1 MTDYKRNQYSI
12 ALNGQGYILKGTPSR
27 ISRIQQ
33 QSPIYENRFASG
45 DRGFGD
51 FSYRW
56 FWAQDSFVG
65 MKDEKW
71 VDDGMVRYTTGI
83 DLSQQTNIDPL
94 VALQSQTLATLS
106 SSSYSDILCG
116 LYHAPYTSSP
126 VYLGTKGLSTT
137 KPDVLY
143 STDGV
148 TWTPCTNGSTLFDNN
163 TGITSLA
170 SALPMNMNT
179 TAKGPTATGHIDNAW
194 TDPTYAYTEDGSVAT
209 APESASQDYYNFGFS
224 IPNNATILGIEIKV
238 KSMGTF
244 VTSHMTPSVSYDMG
258 THYVSFP
265 EMTFTTSTSWQTSG
279 SSTYLDD
286 RSWTVSE
293 FSNSNFLLKLYIIE
307 DPTDDAKQWVD
318 AITVNIY
325 YKASTVWG
333 ATNGNN
339 TAFFNIDD
347 TNAITNQTTDI
358 ISETC
363 VNGRLVKI
371 INNILY
377 AIYDGSDTMY
387 CKTYTAG
394 SWNAAFSLGYQ
405 SLLGGDFE
413 YYPNDGKYYLL
424 TKDMYKNTAGLYQWS
439 GSGTP
444 SPVYTWDGFVP
455 GEYYSSGHS
464 LKVYNNKLFI
474 LLKDITTS
482 NTIVYS
488 LNSSGTLSKEY
499 TAPTVSEST
508 YDALRTN
515 YQHGF
520 IVHNALLWMTGAI
533 TDGTYW
539 WGSYLGSAYGF
550 APLFTA
556 TLSGESQFYMF
567 GTLNYGTNNALKVER
582 LNKTSSLTNSAYI
595 ETNAFT
601 ASLPNLNKSY
611 FTCTLNFATLTS
623 GQSIQVYYSIGGS
636 FTSLGTISY
645 AVNGAINTYTLTFPD
660 NTNSKELILRF
671 KLDEYNTTPYNYTV
685 SYLPLPDMKY
695 RWTLTVILMD
705 NLILLDGTSKEPKR
719 AETLRNVLKNDY
731 YTKNALS
738 FQDIDYVE
746 TTITDNPLSVNATTI
761 NIVNSVNFPEQGR
774 VIIDNEEILYTG
786 KTSTTLTGCSRGVR
800 GTLATSHTT
809 GSKLH
814 NGYNVLIS
822 DYYEETPIGAKSVVE
837 EAIVTLKLSEI

>member
-1 MTDYKRNQYSI
+1 MDYKRNQYSI
-12 ALNGQGYILKGTPSR
+12 ALNGQGYILKGTPTK
-27 ISRIQQ
+27 IARIQQ

-71 VDDGMVRYTTGI
+71 VDDGMVKYSVGA
-83 DLSQQTNIDPL
+83 DLSQQINIDPS

-106 SSSYSDILCG
+106 SLSYGDILCG
-116 LYHAPYTSSP
+116 LFHAPYTSSP
-126 VYLGTKGLSTT
+126 VYLGTKGKSAT

-143 STDGV
+143 SADGV

-163 TGITSLA
+163 TGVNSLA

-179 TAKGPTATGHIDNAW
+179 GAKAPTANGHIDIGW
-194 TDPTYAYTEDGSVAT
+194 GDPIRAYTEDGLVAS
-209 APESASQDYYNFGFS
+209 AYESSSHDYYNFGFS
-224 IPNNATILGIEIKV
+224 IPSNATILGIELKV
-238 KSMGTF
+238 KSQGVF
-244 VTSHMTPSVSYDMG
+244 VTSYMQPYVSYDMG
-258 THYVSFP
+258 SHYVSFP
-265 EMTFTTSTSWQTSG
+265 TLTFTTTASWQTSG
-279 SSTYLDD
+279 SSTYLGG
-286 RSWTVSE
+286 RSWAVSE
-293 FSNSNFLLKLYIIE
+293 FSNSNFLLKLSIVT
-307 DPTDDAKQWVD
+307 DPVNDAEQWVD
-318 AITVNIY
+318 AITIKIY

-333 ATNGNN
+333 TTDGAN
-339 TAFFNIDD
+339 TAFFNIDS
-347 TNAITNQTTDI
+347 TNAIANQTTSI

-363 VNGRLVKI
+363 VKGRLVKV

-387 CKTYTAG
+387 CKTYAAG
-394 SWNAAFSLGYQ
+394 AWSAAFSLGYQ

-439 GSGTP
+439 GTGTP

-464 LKVYNNKLFI
+464 LKVYDNKLFI

-482 NTIVYS
+482 NTVVYS
-488 LNSSGTLSKEY
+488 LNSSGVLTREY
-499 TAPTVSEST
+499 TAPVVSDSI

-520 IVHNALLWMTGAI
+520 VVHNALLWMTGAI

-539 WGSYLGSAYGF
+539 WGSYLGSTYGF

-567 GTLNYGTNNALKVER
+567 GTLNFDTNNSLKVER
-582 LNKTSSLTNSAYI
+582 LNKTFGLVNSTYI

-611 FTCTLNFATLTS
+611 FTCTLNFATLAT
-623 GQSIQVYYSIGGS
+623 GQSIQVYYSTGGS
-636 FTSLGTISY
+636 FTSLGTVSY
-645 AVNGAINTYTLTFPD
+645 TTNGAVNTYTLTFPD

-671 KLDEYNTTPYNYTV
+671 KIDGYGTMPYNYTV

-695 RWTLTVILMD
+695 RWTLTVVLMD
-705 NLILLDGTSKEPKR
+705 NLVLLDGTFKEPKK
-719 AETLRNVLKNDY
+719 ADTLRNVLKNDY

-738 FQDIDYVE
+738 FQDIDYAE
-746 TTITDNPLSVNATTI
+746 TTITDNPLSISAVTIYVASTT
-761 NIVNSVNFPEQGR
+761 NLPEQGR
-774 VIIDNEEILYTG
+774 VIIDDEEILYTG
-786 KTSTTLTGCSRGVR
+786 KTTTTLTGCTRGVR

-809 GSKLH
+809 GSSIH

-822 DYYEETPIGAKSVVE
+822 DYYEETPIGTKSVVE